1 MNNELDRLIALIA
14 KLPSIGKR
22 SAKRIAL
29 NLLKNKDTLM
39 PQLAASLQEVSENIK
54 KCKNCGNYDVTEI
67 CKICQDED
75 RDSKTACVVE
85 NVEDLWAIERG
96 NIYKG
101 LYHVLGGTL
110 SAIDGIGPDDLNLNS
125 LEEKISEGKISEVI
139 IATNAT
145 IDGQTTAH
153 FIANKI
159 KDSGVKIS
167 RLAFG
172 IPLGGELDYLDEGTL
187 LTALETRR
195 EI

>member
-1 MNNELDRLIALIA
+1 MQNDLEKLITLIS

-22 SAKRIAL
+22 SAKRVAL
-29 NLLKNKDTLM
+29 HLLKNRETLM
-39 PQLAASLQEVSENIK
+39 PQLAQSILDTATSIK
-54 KCKNCGNYDVTEI
+54 KCVSCGNYGSQDLCNI
-67 CKICQDED
+67 CSDEK
-75 RDSKTACVVE
+75 RDKSTACVVE

-101 LYHVLGGTL
+101 VYHILGGTL
-110 SAIDGIGPDDLNLNS
+110 SAIDGVGPDELNINS
-125 LEEKISEGKISEVI
+125 LDKKISKGEIKEII

-153 FIANKI
+153 FVANKI

-195 EI
+195 PI